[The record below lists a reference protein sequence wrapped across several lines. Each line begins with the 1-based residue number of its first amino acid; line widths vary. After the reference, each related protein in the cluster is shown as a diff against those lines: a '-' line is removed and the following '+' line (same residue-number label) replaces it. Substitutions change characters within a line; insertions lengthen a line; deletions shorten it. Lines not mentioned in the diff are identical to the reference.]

1 MGPSLHGAVAPVWH
15 EWFSRGLRPGTHY
28 LEVPAAPLSAICP
41 ALLKQ
46 MLAMDDSSF
55 KMNPKAQRSSKGAD
69 QYPRSLPFL
78 DGIVCS
84 RVLSDCDAMIV
95 NK

>member
-1 MGPSLHGAVAPVWH
+1 MWH

-28 LEVPAAPLSAICP
+28 LEVPAAPLAAICR
-41 ALLKQ
+41 ALLKE

-69 QYPRSLPFL
+69 QYPRSPPFL
-78 DGIVCS
+78 AGIDCS
-84 RVLSDCDAMIV
+84 RALPDCDAMPV
-95 NK
+95 NR